1 MSKTVFISYSHDSD
15 EHRDRV
21 LALSERLREDGIT
34 TLLDQYVNGSPAEG
48 WPRWMLNQLD
58 EADSVLVVCTETY
71 YRRFRGREEP
81 GKGKG
86 ADWEGAL
93 ITQEIY
99 DSRSTTL
106 KFVPVLF
113 APEDGPFIPEPLRKD
128 TYYVLNSEAAYG
140 NLYDFLLGQSGVQPR
155 PVGAP
160 RTRERRRGVALRFP
174 EPSEN
179 AEPQEPTDANERTGL
194 VEAYTD
200 KTVRKVALALE
211 EENPLTMR
219 ALVRNL
225 DVLFNR
231 GTFRFEPLRECF
243 TQEWGR
249 RLLPAVE
256 TLELLRSYSGFVSDQ
271 ASDDRTYEKLMDEV
285 NGYCVAMATYLFQE
299 TVRLSEMRDYV
310 GTREFLTRL
319 PVGRRWRSADAID
332 DETNTRVDG
341 PRIRS
346 VRQMDRLRKEFVKA
360 SERSE
365 SKS

>member
-1 MSKTVFISYSHDSD
+1 MSNTVFISYSHDSD
-15 EHRDRV
+15 EHRASV

-58 EADSVLVVCTETY
+58 EANSVLVVCTETY

-81 GKGKG
+81 GKGRG

-99 DSRSTTL
+99 DGSSATL

-113 APEDGPFIPEPLRKD
+113 APDDARFIPEPLRKD
-128 TYYVLNSEAAYG
+128 TYYVLNSEAAYA
-140 NLYDFLLGQSGVQPR
+140 NLYDFLLGQSGVEPR
-155 PVGAP
+155 PVGVP
-160 RTRERRRGVALRFP
+160 RTRERRRGVALRFA
-174 EPSEN
+174 EPSANEDSQN
-179 AEPQEPTDANERTGL
+179 QTGANEPTGA

-211 EENPLTMR
+211 EAKPLTMR
-219 ALVRNL
+219 VLVRNL

-231 GTFRFEPLRECF
+231 GTFRFEPLRGCF

-256 TLELLRSYSGFVSDQ
+256 TLELLRSYSGFVSEQ
-271 ASDDRTYEKLMDEV
+271 APDNRTFEKLMDEV
-285 NGYCVAMATYLFQE
+285 NGYCVAMAT
-299 TVRLSEMRDYV
+299 
-310 GTREFLTRL
+310 
-319 PVGRRWRSADAID
+319 
-332 DETNTRVDG
+332 
-341 PRIRS
+341 
-346 VRQMDRLRKEFVKA
+346 
-360 SERSE
+360 
-365 SKS
+365 